1 MMQFKTVALPA
12 TMLSVKNKDMYTLDT
27 ANKALAPIAQRIQD
41 EAKGGWT
48 LHSCVTLPATI
59 KRKKGIFEILLGWIP
74 VIGDLIKGNKPD
86 YITPEY
92 YSLVFQKEV

>member
-1 MMQFKTVALPA
+1 MQFKTVALPA
-12 TMLSVKNKDMYTLDT
+12 TELTVKKNDMYTLDT
-27 ANKALAPIAQRIQD
+27 ANKVLAPIGKRIQE

-48 LHSCVTLPATI
+48 LHSCVTIPATI
-59 KRKKGIFEILLGWIP
+59 KRKKGIFEILLGWLP

-92 YSLVFQKEV
+92 YVVIFQREA